1 MCVLDVLGKIKDLLG
16 LGVCSRLMAVRNLL
30 WPHQI
35 HDQPLILQKLNGV
48 RGGQGRDRGGVGEGT
63 AFVQSFLSLW
73 VRHKPQVLSE
83 QFIYCFCPHLYIFR
97 EN

>member
-1 MCVLDVLGKIKDLLG
+1 MCVCVCVLDVLGKIKDLLG

-48 RGGQGRDRGGVGEGT
+48 RGGGEGT
-63 AFVQSFLSLW
+63 AFVQSFLNVW

-83 QFIYCFCPHLYIFR
+83 QFIYCFCPHLYIFG